1 MSLCSKSK
9 ATIQQWWM
17 YWIYFTT
24 SPQFETYYT
33 SFERIHVLWLATLT
47 YPRRILN
54 SVLTAAV
61 QFISPG
67 AKKSSSRMS
76 HIRKVQQQNL
86 PHQKSQGAESP
97 KSKHTAWIWIWMT
110 KRPGVTSDGN
120 CSCLIRKSGYG
131 LLFPFPVGGNG
142 NNTIYPLLST

>member
-1 MSLCSKSK
+1 M
-9 ATIQQWWM
+9 ATKCVAS
-17 YWIYFTT
+17 TT
-24 SPQFETYYT
+24 GPQFETYYT

-86 PHQKSQGAESP
+86 PHQKSPAAISP
-97 KSKHTAWIWIWMT
+97 TA
-110 KRPGVTSDGN
+110 KKAQQQKG
-120 CSCLIRKSGYG
+120 
-131 LLFPFPVGGNG
+131 
-142 NNTIYPLLST
+142 